1 MTMTRLQKK
10 WSLSAAAFVMVAMM
24 PLAAFAH
31 AHPTKMNPA
40 ANSVGPAPAQLVV
53 TFSEA
58 VEPKFS
64 TLQVDDASGKVL
76 TPAKAEG
83 VAGDAKTLTLAL
95 PKLGAGV
102 YTVKWVSVATDGH
115 RLAGEYKFTV
125 Q

>member
-1 MTMTRLQKK
+1 MTPKRNK
-10 WSLSAAAFVMVAMM
+10 WLLSTAAFVTLAMA
-24 PLAAFAH
+24 PVAAFAH
-31 AHPTKMNPA
+31 AHPTRMNPA
-40 ANSVGPAPAQLVV
+40 AGSVGPAPAQLVV

-64 TLQVDDASGKVL
+64 SLQLDDAAGKLL

-83 VAGDAKTLTLAL
+83 MAGDAKTLTLAL
-95 PKLGAGV
+95 PRLAVGV

-125 Q
+125 R